1 MRTLRRGRS
10 FGLNL
15 CRCTS
20 NKTRG
25 GPDGTPRF
33 VSLPSPR
40 SNPSRANT
48 WQTAAA
54 RLSAS
59 QHKCECECVCVCVC
73 VVLAHGA
80 RRTAY
85 GPRPTAHSARPTAHG
100 AWSTAGA
107 RENRRRMSLWQI
119 GSQTT
124 ESGAGEQFL
133 LKGGKAVSRVRG
145 IVLFK
150 PVPAARPLLLR
161 QRQDRPQRWY
171 GHFSCWNCFCP

>member
-1 MRTLRRGRS
+1 MGRHDS
-10 FGLNL
+10 SL
-15 CRCTS
+15 CLH
-20 NKTRG
+20 
-25 GPDGTPRF
+25 PAPTPR
-33 VSLPSPR
+33 VQTLGKQRLPGCPLPST
-40 SNPSRANT
+40 SVSVN
-48 WQTAAA
+48 
-54 RLSAS
+54 
-59 QHKCECECVCVCVC
+59 VCVCVC
-73 VVLAHGA
+73 VWCWRTARGV
-80 RRTAY
+80 RRTAH